1 MQPGFRDEA
10 LVSRRRLLV
19 VDDDPSGRFALREY
33 FELRG
38 FEVAE
43 ADSLR
48 AALEAFQAARPDAA
62 VLDYALPDGTALDL
76 MPRLRAL
83 DATVPLVV
91 LTGHGSIDLA
101 VQAVKEGAEHFFTKP
116 VELAT
121 LAVVVERLLDQRRQ
135 RQRALAGQSAEARR
149 AVDPFLGTS
158 AAVRR
163 LAEEASR
170 VQASDSPMLIQ
181 GETGTGKGVL
191 AAWLHRHG
199 PRAEEAFVDLNCATL
214 SKELL
219 ESELFGH
226 EKGAFTGAVAAKP
239 GLLEVAHRGTLFLDE
254 LGDMDPAVQPKLLK
268 VLEEKRYRR
277 LGEVRDRQVDVR
289 LIAATHQDLGALVQG
304 KTFRQDLFYRV
315 AAIPLLVP
323 PLRERAEDIPLLAR
337 DLLDRITADMGR
349 GRFEITTAAL
359 AALGGYSWPG
369 NVRELRNVLERAA
382 LLGRD
387 RTIDV
392 SDLRFITLGT
402 APAPVVPASP
412 AGTSAGGTPT
422 VAHDTALT
430 LEEVERRHIAAVLAE
445 EDGRV
450 EAAARRLGV
459 PRSSLYKRVR
469 ALGLVGPRS

>member
-1 MQPGFRDEA
+1 MAP
-10 LVSRRRLLV
+10 RRLLV

-33 FELRG
+33 FQLRG
-38 FEVAE
+38 YEVDD

-48 AALEAFQAARPDAA
+48 AALESFQSARPDAA

-76 MPRLRAL
+76 LPRLRAL
-83 DATVPLVV
+83 DPTVPLVV

-101 VQAVKEGAEHFFTKP
+101 VQAVKEGAQHFFTKP

-121 LAVVVERLLDQRRQ
+121 LAVVIERLLDQQRQ
-135 RQRALAGQSAEARR
+135 RQRVLAGTTREARR

-163 LAEEASR
+163 LAEEATR
-170 VQASDSPMLIQ
+170 VQASDSPMLIE

-191 AAWLHRHG
+191 AAWLHRQG
-199 PRAEEAFVDLNCATL
+199 PRSEEAFVDLNCATL
-214 SKELL
+214 SKDLL

-226 EKGAFTGAVAAKP
+226 EKGAFTGAVSAKP

-289 LIAATHQDLGALVQG
+289 LIAATHQDLAALVNS
-304 KTFRQDLFYRV
+304 KAFRQDLFYRV
-315 AAIPLLVP
+315 AAIPLMVP
-323 PLRERAEDIPLLAR
+323 ALRERAEDIPLLAR
-337 DLLDRITADMGR
+337 DLLDRIAADLGR
-349 GRFEITTAAL
+349 GRLEITPAAL
-359 AALGGYSWPG
+359 AALGAYSWPG
-369 NVRELRNVLERAA
+369 NIRELRNVLERAA
-382 LLGRD
+382 LLCRD

-392 SDLRFITLGT
+392 GDLRFINMGGP
-402 APAPVVPASP
+402 APAAFAAP
-412 AGTSAGGTPT
+412 TSAPPRP
-422 VAHDTALT
+422 HDTAMT
-430 LEEVERRHIAAVLAE
+430 LEEVERRHIQAVLEE

-450 EAAARRLGV
+450 ESAARRLGV
-459 PRSSLYKRVR
+459 PRSSLYKRLR
-469 ALGLVGPRS
+469 ALGLVGSRP

>member
-1 MQPGFRDEA
+1 MPK
-10 LVSRRRLLV
+10 RRLLV

-38 FEVAE
+38 FEVHE
-43 ADSLR
+43 AVSLR

-121 LAVVVERLLDQRRQ
+121 LAVVVERLLDQQRQ
-135 RQRALAGQSAEARR
+135 RQRVLAGKSAEARR
-149 AVDPFLGTS
+149 SVDPFLGTS
-158 AAVRR
+158 PAVRR

-191 AAWLHRHG
+191 AAWLHRQG
-199 PRAEEAFVDLNCATL
+199 PRSEEAFVDLNCATL

-226 EKGAFTGAVAAKP
+226 EKGAFTGAVSAKP

-304 KTFRQDLFYRV
+304 KAFRQDLFYRV
-315 AAIPLLVP
+315 AAIPLVVP

-337 DLLDRITADMGR
+337 DLLDRITGDLGR
-349 GRFEITTAAL
+349 GRVEITPAAL
-359 AALGGYSWPG
+359 AALGAYPWPG
-369 NVRELRNVLERAA
+369 NIRELRNVLERAA
-382 LLGRD
+382 LLCRD

-392 SDLRFITLGT
+392 NDLRFITLGPAPAVPAP
-402 APAPVVPASP
+402 APAPVVP
-412 AGTSAGGTPT
+412 SAHPY
-422 VAHDTALT
+422 DTALT

-445 EDGRV
+445 EKGRV

-459 PRSSLYKRVR
+459 PRSSLYKRLR
-469 ALGLVGPRS
+469 ALGLVESRT

>member
-1 MQPGFRDEA
+1 M
-10 LVSRRRLLV
+10 VTRRLLV

-38 FEVAE
+38 YEVDD

-48 AALEAFQAARPDAA
+48 AALESFQSARPDAA

-76 MPRLRAL
+76 LPRLRAL
-83 DATVPLVV
+83 DPTVPLVV

-121 LAVVVERLLDQRRQ
+121 LAVVIERLLDQQRQ
-135 RQRALAGQSAEARR
+135 RQRALAGKTREARR
-149 AVDPFLGTS
+149 PVDPFLGTS
-158 AAVRR
+158 PAVRR

-170 VQASDSPMLIQ
+170 AQASDSPMLIQ

-199 PRAEEAFVDLNCATL
+199 PRSEEAFVDLNCATL
-214 SKELL
+214 SKDLL

-226 EKGAFTGAVAAKP
+226 EKGAFTGAVSAKP

-289 LIAATHQDLGALVQG
+289 LIAATHQDLAALVSA
-304 KTFRQDLFYRV
+304 KSFRHDLFYRV
-315 AAIPLLVP
+315 AAIPLGVP

-337 DLLDRITADMGR
+337 DLLDRIAADLGR
-349 GRFEITTAAL
+349 GRLEITPAAL
-359 AALGGYSWPG
+359 AALGAYSWPG
-369 NVRELRNVLERAA
+369 NIRELRNVLERAA
-382 LLGRD
+382 LLCRD
-387 RTIDV
+387 RKIDFG
-392 SDLRFITLGT
+392 DLRFINMG
-402 APAPVVPASP
+402 APVPLAVPAAVGAP
-412 AGTSAGGTPT
+412 MAR
-422 VAHDTALT
+422 HDTAMT
-430 LEEVERRHIAAVLAE
+430 LEEVERRHIMAVLEE
-445 EDGRV
+445 EDGKV

-459 PRSSLYKRVR
+459 PRSSLYKRLR
-469 ALGLVGPRS
+469 ALGLAGSRS

>member
-1 MQPGFRDEA
+1 MAP
-10 LVSRRRLLV
+10 RRLLV

-33 FELRG
+33 FTLRG
-38 FEVAE
+38 YEVDD

-48 AALEAFQAARPDAA
+48 AAIESFQAARPDAA

-76 MPRLRAL
+76 LPRLRAL
-83 DATVPLVV
+83 DSTVPLVV

-121 LAVVVERLLDQRRQ
+121 LAVVIERLLDQQRQ
-135 RQRALAGQSAEARR
+135 RQRVLAGKTREARR
-149 AVDPFLGTS
+149 TVDPFLGTS

-170 VQASDSPMLIQ
+170 VQASDSPMLIH

-191 AAWLHRHG
+191 AAWLHRQG
-199 PRAEEAFVDLNCATL
+199 PRSEEAFVDLNCATL

-226 EKGAFTGAVAAKP
+226 EKGAFTGAVSAKP

-289 LIAATHQDLGALVQG
+289 LIAATHQDLAALVNS

-315 AAIPLLVP
+315 AA
-323 PLRERAEDIPLLAR
+323 
-337 DLLDRITADMGR
+337 
-349 GRFEITTAAL
+349 
-359 AALGGYSWPG
+359 
-369 NVRELRNVLERAA
+369 
-382 LLGRD
+382 
-387 RTIDV
+387 
-392 SDLRFITLGT
+392 
-402 APAPVVPASP
+402 
-412 AGTSAGGTPT
+412 
-422 VAHDTALT
+422 
-430 LEEVERRHIAAVLAE
+430 
-445 EDGRV
+445 
-450 EAAARRLGV
+450 
-459 PRSSLYKRVR
+459 
-469 ALGLVGPRS
+469 